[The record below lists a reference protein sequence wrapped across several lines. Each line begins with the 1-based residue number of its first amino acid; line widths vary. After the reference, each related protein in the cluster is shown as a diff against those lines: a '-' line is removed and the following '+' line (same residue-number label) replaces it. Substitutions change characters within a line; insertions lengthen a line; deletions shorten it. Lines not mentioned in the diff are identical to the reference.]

1 MDKGAS
7 AFALTNNTLKPVL
20 GKKKKIFYYV
30 GNKTYSSQNISV
42 LEI

>member
-20 GKKKKIFYYV
+20 GKKKKYFITLATKRIPA
-30 GNKTYSSQNISV
+30 KTF
-42 LEI
+42 LC